1 MWYSKQVHT
10 PFTNHIDIF
19 CTLQTMFRSEK
30 IAYKS
35 VTVYLLYYTDF
46 DVEDHL
52 HNLLE
57 PEQRKLVLFSHPN
70 RRREYVATRV
80 LRTMVFGNDPIL
92 YNEVGAPYI
101 MSEGFV
107 SISHAQN
114 VVGLAFS
121 ETHPV
126 GLDLEPI
133 RPKALRVCHKFL
145 SNVEKE
151 KLDDSNVETMIKVW
165 SGKEAL
171 YKLAGRKK
179 IIFAKELKLLPISSD
194 GNLWSGVIDNYT
206 HKKHVT
212 LSITRKNEFVISINI
227 DAPRDEY

>member
-1 MWYSKQVHT
+1 
-10 PFTNHIDIF
+10 
-19 CTLQTMFRSEK
+19 MFRSEK

-52 HNLLE
+52 HNLLSA
-57 PEQRKLVLFSHPN
+57 EQQQLNLFAHPN
-70 RRREYVATRV
+70 RKREYVATRI
-80 LRTMVFGNDPIL
+80 LRTMVFGNEPIL

-101 MSEGFV
+101 MAAGFV

-121 ETHPV
+121 EEHPV

-133 RPKALRVCHKFL
+133 RPKVLRVCHKFL
-145 SNVEKE
+145 SEEEREV
-151 KLDDSNVETMIKVW
+151 LDSSNVETMIKVW

-179 IIFAKELKLLPISSD
+179 IQLSKELRLMPEATNS
-194 GNLWSGVIDNYT
+194 NLWSGVIDNHT

-212 LSITRKNEFVISINI
+212 LSITKRNEFVVSINI
-227 DAPRDEY
+227 DAPRDED